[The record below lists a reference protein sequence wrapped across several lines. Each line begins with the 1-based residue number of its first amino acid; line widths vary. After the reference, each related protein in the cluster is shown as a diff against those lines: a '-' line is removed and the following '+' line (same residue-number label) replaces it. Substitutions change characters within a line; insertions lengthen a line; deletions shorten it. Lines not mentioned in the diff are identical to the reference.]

1 MRIHVLGYLIIFL
14 VGLSPVYVANA
25 QTSAENILR
34 ADYPSNYIVIK
45 GDTLWDI
52 SARFL
57 KDPWR
62 WKEIWQDNS
71 HIVNPDLI
79 YPGDVIGLV
88 FVDGKPQLTIN
99 VETTTSDLPA
109 PPNAVN
115 MPLKTVKLSPQI
127 RASSIKTAIPAI
139 PLATIN
145 TFLSRNRVID
155 DVTLKN
161 APHVLAGQE
170 NRVILSAGD
179 SIYARGKFPSDIS
192 SYGLYR
198 KGKEY
203 IDPETKKLLGVQAID
218 VGAVSLL
225 ALSADIGTFTIIR
238 STNEVRVGDRL
249 ISNEER
255 EIISTFFPKP
265 PENHLEGIIMNVE
278 RGVSQAGR
286 LDIIAVNLGKGDG
299 LELGHILGI
308 FKRRGTITDRFAQ
321 RNSSKKVKLPDV
333 RAGLVMVFQ
342 VFDKMSLAIIL
353 EAESGVALQDIVR
366 TP

>member
-1 MRIHVLGYLIIFL
+1 
-14 VGLSPVYVANA
+14 
-25 QTSAENILR
+25 
-34 ADYPSNYIVIK
+34 
-45 GDTLWDI
+45 
-52 SARFL
+52 
-57 KDPWR
+57 
-62 WKEIWQDNS
+62 
-71 HIVNPDLI
+71 
-79 YPGDVIGLV
+79 
-88 FVDGKPQLTIN
+88 
-99 VETTTSDLPA
+99 
-109 PPNAVN
+109 
-115 MPLKTVKLSPQI
+115 
-127 RASSIKTAIPAI
+127 
-139 PLATIN
+139 
-145 TFLSRNRVID
+145 
-155 DVTLKN
+155 
-161 APHVLAGQE
+161 
-170 NRVILSAGD
+170 VILSAGD

>member
-1 MRIHVLGYLIIFL
+1 MRKHVLSYIIIFL
-14 VGLSPVYVANA
+14 VGLSPVYAANT
-25 QTSAENILR
+25 QTSTGDILR
-34 ADYPSNYIVIK
+34 MDHPTNYIVVK

-99 VETTTSDLPA
+99 QPVVKLT
-109 PPNAVN
+109 PPNAAN
-115 MPLKTVKLSPQI
+115 GSLKTIKLSPKI
-127 RASSIKTAIPAI
+127 RASSVKTAIPAI

-145 TFLSRNRVID
+145 KFLSRNRVLEDI
-155 DVTLKN
+155 VLKN

-170 NRVILSAGD
+170 KRVILSAGN
-179 SIYARGKFPSDIS
+179 SIYARGNFPRDIS

-203 IDPETKKLLGVQAID
+203 IDPETKKNLGVQAID

-225 ALSADIGTFTIIR
+225 ALSEDIGTFTIIR
-238 STNEVRVGDRL
+238 STNEVRAGDRL
-249 ISNEER
+249 IQNEER
-255 EIISTFFPKP
+255 QITSTFFPKP
-265 PENHLEGIIMNVE
+265 PKNNVEGVIMSVE
-278 RGVSQAGR
+278 RGVSQAGK
-286 LDIIAVNLGKGDG
+286 LDIITINLGENDG
-299 LELGHILGI
+299 LAQGNILGI
-308 FKRRGTITDRFAQ
+308 FKRGETIQDRFAQ
-321 RNSSKKVKLPDV
+321 KQTPTTVELPDE

-342 VFDKMSLAIIL
+342 VFEKMSLAILL
-353 EAESGVALQDIVR
+353 EAERGIVLNDIVR
-366 TP
+366 NP